1 MCHPYYFTSIVLPF
15 LNGYFK
21 YCCCAFADKERVLLF
36 LYVCFFLLCRRSIG
50 INAVHMHG
58 CSVVL
63 ICLKNLLLFSY
74 LDASSLEIALY
85 ISMREKLRICNCVPL
100 PTAHPIAE
108 F

>member
-1 MCHPYYFTSIVLPF
+1 MVILSTVV
-15 LNGYFK
+15 
-21 YCCCAFADKERVLLF
+21 VLL
-36 LYVCFFLLCRRSIG
+36 LTRKEYYYSCMYVFFLLCRRSIG
-50 INAVHMHG
+50 INAVHMRG